1 MLPPTLKQRVRESFD
16 RAAGTYDGAARV
28 QRHVCERLLE
38 QLDLPGTPSHV
49 LDAGCGTGYGARLL
63 RTRWPDLSVI
73 GVDFAPS
80 MLKLAGHDLDACFTA
95 DIEALPFDAETFGLW
110 WSSLSI
116 QWCEP
121 AKVFAEAS
129 RVLKPSGQL
138 ALSTLGPG
146 TFNELREAFAGVDQ
160 HRHTLSFDGPES
172 IGKQLADAQFHNISL
187 IRENHTVHY
196 PDLKMLL
203 RAVKAIGAHN
213 VGEGGRNGMM
223 GRDAWKKLET
233 AYERYREPAG
243 LPASYDVIFVYANK

>member
-116 QWCEP
+116 QW
-121 AKVFAEAS
+121 
-129 RVLKPSGQL
+129 
-138 ALSTLGPG
+138 
-146 TFNELREAFAGVDQ
+146 
-160 HRHTLSFDGPES
+160 
-172 IGKQLADAQFHNISL
+172 
-187 IRENHTVHY
+187 
-196 PDLKMLL
+196 
-203 RAVKAIGAHN
+203 
-213 VGEGGRNGMM
+213 
-223 GRDAWKKLET
+223 
-233 AYERYREPAG
+233 
-243 LPASYDVIFVYANK
+243 

>member
-1 MLPPTLKQRVRESFD
+1 MGLPT
-16 RAAGTYDGAARV
+16 
-28 QRHVCERLLE
+28 
-38 QLDLPGTPSHV
+38 
-49 LDAGCGTGYGARLL
+49 
-63 RTRWPDLSVI
+63 I
-73 GVDFAPS
+73 
-80 MLKLAGHDLDACFTA
+80 

-172 IGKQLADAQFHNISL
+172 ISKQLADAQFHNISL
-187 IRENHTVHY
+187 TQENHTVHY
-196 PDLKMLL
+196 PDLRTLL

-243 LPASYDVIFVYANK
+243 LPASYDVIFV

>member
-116 QWCEP
+116 QWCDP
-121 AKVFAEAS
+121 LTVFAEAF
-129 RVLKPSGQL
+129 RVLQPGGTL
-138 ALSTLGPG
+138 AVSTLGPE
-146 TFNELREAFAGVDQ
+146 TFHELRTAFSGIDT
-160 HRHTLSFDGPES
+160 HRHTLAFDTPETVGQALEQAGFS
-172 IGKQLADAQFHNISL
+172 HIE
-187 IRENHTVHY
+187 IRREHHAIHY
-196 PDLKMLL
+196 PDLKTLL

-213 VGEGGRNGMM
+213 VGEGGRSGMM
-223 GRDAWKKLET
+223 GRAAWQHVEA
-233 AYERYREPAG
+233 AYERFRTADG
-243 LPASYDVIFVYANK
+243 LPASYDVILAYATK